1 MFLQYCSFA
10 KTLTMYKH
18 IIRPLLFKLSP
29 ERIHSLVAGAIKTS
43 FRIPGFKFL
52 VSSLFSKSS
61 PILEREVFGLKF
73 KNPIGLAAGFDKN
86 AELYKDFSAFGFGF
100 IEVGTI
106 TPKPQPGNPKPR
118 SFRLVKDKALVNRM
132 GFNNKGLNSA
142 KSKLS
147 KRKPSNVVVGGNIGK
162 NTATPNELAIND
174 YILCFK
180 EIYNHV
186 DYFVVNISCPNI
198 ANLRDLQDR
207 DSLRNILQTICTY
220 RNEQAQYRPVLLK
233 ISPDLSFSQID
244 ETIEIVMSVGVD
256 GIVATNTTT
265 SRSNLVTPPEKVT
278 KIGNGGLSGSPLSNR
293 STEVIR
299 HIHHKTQGKLPII
312 ASGGVMGPTDAIE
325 KLEAGASLVQVYT
338 GFIYEG
344 PEIVKQICNAI
355 INSKQL

>member
-1 MFLQYCSFA
+1 
-10 KTLTMYKH
+10 MYKH

-29 ERIHSLVAGAIKTS
+29 ERIHSLVAGSIKIS
-43 FRIPGFKFL
+43 FRIPGVKYL

-61 PILEREVFGLKF
+61 PVLEREVFGLKF

-86 AELYKDFSAFGFGF
+86 AELFSDFSAFGFGF

-118 SFRLVKDKALVNRM
+118 SFRLVKDKALINRM
-132 GFNNKGLNSA
+132 GFNNKGLYSA

-147 KRKPSNVVVGGNIGK
+147 KRKPSNIKIGGNIGK
-162 NTATPNELAIND
+162 NTATPNDLAIND
-174 YILCFK
+174 YIFCFK
-180 EIYNHV
+180 ELYNHV

-207 DSLRNILQTICTY
+207 DSLRNILQTICKY
-220 RNEQAQYRPVLLK
+220 RNEQEHYRPVLLK
-233 ISPDLSFSQID
+233 ISPDLSFSQVD

-278 KIGNGGLSGSPLSNR
+278 EIGNGGLSGFPLSKR

-299 HIHHKTQGKLPII
+299 YIHHKTQGKLPII
-312 ASGGVMGPTDAIE
+312 ASGGVMSPNDAIE
-325 KLEAGASLVQVYT
+325 KLNAGASLVQVYT

-344 PEIVKQICNAI
+344 PGIVKQICNEI
-355 INSKQL
+355 INTKTVIQHKVH